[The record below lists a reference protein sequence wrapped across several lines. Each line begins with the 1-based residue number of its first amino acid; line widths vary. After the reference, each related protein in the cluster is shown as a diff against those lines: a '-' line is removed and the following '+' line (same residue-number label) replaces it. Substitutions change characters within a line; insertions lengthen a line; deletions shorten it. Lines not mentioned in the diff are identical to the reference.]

1 MMLLLSFT
9 LLKSQALF
17 VIIFVIC
24 CKVVFFIIIQKI
36 AAHPDTPD
44 ELRDIA
50 LAISLVIVYVQ
61 HG

>member
-1 MMLLLSFT
+1 LLLLLSFT

-24 CKVVFFIIIQKI
+24 CKVVFLIIIQKI

-50 LAISLVIVYVQ
+50 L
-61 HG
+61 